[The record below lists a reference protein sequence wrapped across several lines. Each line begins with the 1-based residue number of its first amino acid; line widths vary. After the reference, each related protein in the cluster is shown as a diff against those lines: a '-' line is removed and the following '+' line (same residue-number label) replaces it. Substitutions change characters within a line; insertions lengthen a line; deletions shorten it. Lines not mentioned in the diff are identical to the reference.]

1 MNPERFPVVA
11 ADGHRY
17 AIDSYAV
24 DKAPGVVLVL
34 PAMGVEAAY
43 YRPVVE
49 QIVDAGLSVVSVDLR
64 GHGLSEVRARRGVD
78 YGYHEL
84 ASIDLPATVVAV
96 RSRFP
101 GTPIVA
107 LGHSLGGQIACLNAA
122 AHPGGLAGI
131 ALIASCTVHY
141 TGWSFTLNLG
151 ILVRTQ
157 TARPLVA
164 LFGYFP
170 GKRVGFAGAEGK
182 QQMIDWAK
190 NGLHGRY
197 EIANSPFD
205 FESLLAGVE
214 IPILAM
220 TLDGDHYAPPASTQN
235 LLDKMPR
242 APVTRRHFTAADM
255 DESRLN
261 HLRWARDGGPIAAT
275 IRAWIDENLS

>member
-1 MNPERFPVVA
+1 MNPERIPIVA

-17 AIDSYAV
+17 TVAAYPLEG
-24 DKAPGVVLVL
+24 APAVVLVL

-43 YRPVVE
+43 YGPVVE
-49 QIVDAGLSVVSVDLR
+49 RMVAAGLGVVTADWR

-84 ASIDLPATVVAV
+84 ASVDLPATLAAV
-96 RSRFP
+96 GSRFP

-107 LGHSLGGQIACLNAA
+107 LGHSLGGQIACLHAA

-141 TGWSFTLNLG
+141 SGWRFPLNLA
-151 ILVRTQ
+151 IFVRTQ
-157 TARPLVA
+157 TARSLVA
-164 LFGYFP
+164 LAGYFP
-170 GKRVGFAGAEGK
+170 GKRVGFAGPEGK
-182 QQMIDWAK
+182 QQMLDWAR

-220 TLDGDHYAPPASTQN
+220 TLQGDHYAPAAATQN
-235 LLDKMPR
+235 LLDKMPA

-261 HLRWARDGGPIAAT
+261 HLRWARDGRPVADT
-275 IRAWIDENLS
+275 IRSWVDENLS

>member
-1 MNPERFPVVA
+1 MSPDRIAIVA
-11 ADGHRY
+11 TDGHRY
-17 AIDSYAV
+17 EVEAHTVPDSPA
-24 DKAPGVVLVL
+24 VVLVL

-43 YRPVVE
+43 YGPVVE
-49 QIVDAGLSVVSVDLR
+49 QIVDAGLSVVTADLR

-84 ASIDLPATVVAV
+84 ASVDLPATLDAV

-101 GTPIVA
+101 GMPIVA
-107 LGHSLGGQIACLNAA
+107 LGHSLGGQIACLHAA
-122 AHPGGLAGI
+122 SHPGGLAGI

-141 TGWSFTLNLG
+141 SGWPFPQNLA
-151 ILVRTQ
+151 ILARTQ

-197 EIANSPFD
+197 EIANSSYD
-205 FESLLAGVE
+205 YESLLAEVE

-220 TLDGDHYAPPASTQN
+220 TLEGDHYAPPASTQN

-242 APVTRRHFTAADM
+242 APITRRHFTTADM
-255 DESRLN
+255 DESRLH
-261 HLRWARDGGPIAAT
+261 HLRWARDGRPIADT
-275 IRAWIDENLS
+275 IRSWVDENLS

>member
-1 MNPERFPVVA
+1 VNPERFPVVA

-17 AIDSYAV
+17 TIESHSVDNAPAV
-24 DKAPGVVLVL
+24 VVVL

-43 YRPVVE
+43 YRPVVL
-49 QIVDAGLSVVSVDLR
+49 QIRDAGLSVVTVDQR

-84 ASIDLPATVVAV
+84 ASIDLPATLDAV

-101 GTPIVA
+101 DTPIVA
-107 LGHSLGGQIACLNAA
+107 LGHSLGGQIACLHAA

-141 TGWSFTLNLG
+141 SGWRFPMNVA
-151 ILVRTQ
+151 ILLRTQ

-197 EIANSPFD
+197 EIANSPYD
-205 FESLLAGVE
+205 YESLLAEVE

-242 APVTRRHFTAADM
+242 APITRRHFTTADM
-255 DESRLN
+255 DESRLH
-261 HLRWARDGGPIAAT
+261 HLRWARDGRPIADT
-275 IRAWIDENLS
+275 IRSWVDENLT

>member
-1 MNPERFPVVA
+1 MNPERIAVIAP
-11 ADGHRY
+11 DGHRY
-17 AIDSYAV
+17 AVEVHPVED
-24 DKAPGVVLVL
+24 APAVVLVL

-43 YRPVVE
+43 YGPVVD
-49 QIVDAGLSVVSVDLR
+49 QIVDTGLSAVTVDLR

-84 ASIDLPATVVAV
+84 AAVDLPATLDAV
-96 RSRFP
+96 GSRFP

-122 AHPGGLAGI
+122 AFPGGLAGI

-141 TGWSFTLNLG
+141 TGWSFPLNLG

-182 QQMIDWAK
+182 QQMIDWAR

-197 EIANSPFD
+197 EIANSAYD

-242 APVTRRHFTAADM
+242 APVTRRHFTTADM
-255 DESRLN
+255 DEPRLH
-261 HLRWARDGGPIAAT
+261 HLRWARDGRPIADT
-275 IRAWIDENLS
+275 IRRWVDENLS